1 MAIDTRAV
9 IIATATN
16 LLRRQ
21 ELTIIEQG
29 KAYKAILEAKRRQG
43 ERMDLGT
50 SGENRQ
56 KFLSLSKN
64 ASSRY
69 ARAGVLVVSNKK

>member
-1 MAIDTRAV
+1 MANDTRAI

-16 LLRRQ
+16 LLRWQ
-21 ELTIIEQG
+21 GLAIIERG

-56 KFLSLSKN
+56 KFLTREIL
-64 ASSRY
+64 AVFQRY
-69 ARAGVLVVSNKK
+69 RI

>member
-1 MAIDTRAV
+1 MANDTRAV

-29 KAYKAILEAKRRQG
+29 KAYKAMLEAKRRQG
-43 ERMDLGT
+43 ERMD
-50 SGENRQ
+50 S
-56 KFLSLSKN
+56 
-64 ASSRY
+64 
-69 ARAGVLVVSNKK
+69 

>member
-1 MAIDTRAV
+1 MANDARA
-9 IIATATN
+9 IISATVTN

-29 KAYKAILEAKRRQG
+29 KTYKATLEAKRRQV

-50 SGENRQ
+50 SSENRQ
-56 KFLSLSKN
+56 KFLIREIVAVLQ
-64 ASSRY
+64 RY
-69 ARAGVLVVSNKK
+69 RI

>member
-1 MAIDTRAV
+1 MGNDARAI
-9 IIATATN
+9 ISATVTN

-29 KAYKAILEAKRRQG
+29 KTYKATLEAKRRQV

-50 SGENRQ
+50 SSENRQ
-56 KFLSLSKN
+56 KFLIREIVAVLQ
-64 ASSRY
+64 RY
-69 ARAGVLVVSNKK
+69 RI

>member
-1 MAIDTRAV
+1 MANDTRAV

-69 ARAGVLVVSNKK
+69 ARAGVLVVSKKK

>member
-1 MAIDTRAV
+1 MANDARA
-9 IIATATN
+9 IISATVTN

-29 KAYKAILEAKRRQG
+29 KTYKATIEAKRRQV

-50 SGENRQ
+50 SSENRQ
-56 KFLSLSKN
+56 KFLIREIVAVLQ
-64 ASSRY
+64 RY
-69 ARAGVLVVSNKK
+69 RI